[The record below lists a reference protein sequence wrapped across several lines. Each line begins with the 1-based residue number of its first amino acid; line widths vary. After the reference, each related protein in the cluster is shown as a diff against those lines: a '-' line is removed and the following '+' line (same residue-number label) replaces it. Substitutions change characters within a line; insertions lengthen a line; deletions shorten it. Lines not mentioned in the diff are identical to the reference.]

1 MDFYEGGYLET
12 NDSSQSHNQSSSD
25 DKVNQATKS
34 VRSVTIHQALHSQV
48 VSPADST
55 LYYDNQPI
63 IHIRLVAVVRWISEK
78 RETGQQFLLEDGT
91 GSIYGKV
98 YNNSPTDHA
107 ASAFDDY
114 QADHNNE
121 SSSSD
126 EEPVLENEYYAVF
139 GKLSRFNERTSLV
152 IIAMKRV
159 TDPHDVVYH
168 QLKAIQEHLRN
179 TLGAPKLEQGIKN
192 PGNNTNSHANGNDL
206 FYSHSGSGYQG
217 NSDLPNRILHY
228 LNTKGRMD
236 SNGVHFET
244 IAREL
249 NEDVQVVLTTL
260 QMLNEKGDIY
270 EPADSHYYPV

>member
-12 NDSSQSHNQSSSD
+12 NDSSQSHNQSGSQ

-48 VSPADST
+48 LNPADST

-63 IHIRLVAVVRWISEK
+63 IHLRLVAVVRWISEK

-98 YNNSPTDHA
+98 YNNTPTDGG

-114 QADHNNE
+114 QGDQAD
-121 SSSSD
+121 SSSE
-126 EEPVLENEYYAVF
+126 EEPVIENEYYSVF
-139 GKLSRFNERTSLV
+139 GKLSRFNDRTSLV

-179 TLGAPKLEQGIKN
+179 TLGAPKIEQGNK
-192 PGNNTNSHANGNDL
+192 GVSSNNNAANGNDL
-206 FYSHSGSGYQG
+206 FYSHSGSGYQDNG
-217 NSDLPNRILHY
+217 DLSDRILNY

-244 IAREL
+244 IAHEL
-249 NEDVQVVLTTL
+249 KEDVQVVLTTL